1 MSTPPPYEWA
11 IVLAGLIGITT
22 AISVVLSRGALAA
35 GFSRSTATAVAWAV
49 GIGWASWAL
58 TSAALAGNDVY
69 LFEPTRKLPWL
80 PVAMIVPLLVV
91 ALLGRRAPVV
101 SRILARP
108 DALWRLTVPQ
118 TFRLVGVA
126 FLVAMALGR
135 LPAVFALPAGL
146 GDIAIGVEAFVIARN
161 LRRGV
166 IGPST
171 VWFNILGIIDLAF
184 AFVVGFIAAP
194 GALHLLIVSPT
205 TQAISQ
211 LPLAL
216 IPTTVVPLAL
226 ACHVLSLRNLR
237 RLRKLRMEQR
247 SRVVLVSG
255 VSSGIGLAVARAFAA
270 KGFEVLGTSRTPHTT
285 DPIPGVELVQ
295 LDVTDAASVTRGRL
309 DGHRACGSHRH
320 PGQQRRVWRHRRRGG
335 KFGHPGA
342 AALRHQFLRL
352 GADDPRGAAV
362 YAGAGQRSDHQ
373 HQLGAGIPTGALR
386 RVVRGLKARSR
397 GLLGISRP

>member
-1 MSTPPPYEWA
+1 MSTLPPYEWA

-22 AISVVLSRGALAA
+22 TISVVLSRGALAT
-35 GFSRSTATAVAWAV
+35 GFSRSTATAVAWAF
-49 GIGWASWAL
+49 GIGWAGWAL

-80 PVAMIVPLLVV
+80 PVAMIVPQLVV
-91 ALLGRRAPVV
+91 ALLARRVPVV

-126 FLVAMALGR
+126 FLVAMALGQ

-194 GALHLLIVSPT
+194 GAVHLLIVSPT

-216 IPTTVVPLAL
+216 IPTTFVPLAM

-237 RLRKLRMEQR
+237 RLRKPRKQADFTPTQPIATP
-247 SRVVLVSG
+247 
-255 VSSGIGLAVARAFAA
+255 IGST
-270 KGFEVLGTSRTPHTT
+270 K
-285 DPIPGVELVQ
+285 
-295 LDVTDAASVTRGRL
+295 
-309 DGHRACGSHRH
+309 
-320 PGQQRRVWRHRRRGG
+320 
-335 KFGHPGA
+335 
-342 AALRHQFLRL
+342 
-352 GADDPRGAAV
+352 
-362 YAGAGQRSDHQ
+362 
-373 HQLGAGIPTGALR
+373 
-386 RVVRGLKARSR
+386 
-397 GLLGISRP
+397 